1 VTTPLSKVGGKAVL
15 PNPLKTGDYARAF
28 SVTLRRFELASA
40 VVILLTHTI
49 CPCVANSKMSSVL
62 SIKDSQFKVDQRN
75 QGLSVKPAS
84 DMTWDLRNEIP
95 LASLVVGKNW
105 KPVFF
110 HELSERVLL
119 LLRRNMAV
127 HFTVGPGGRASVPLG
142 MGLGHSKAQAL
153 DYTSSVFAV
162 PLLFSA
168 MQIEVLKLACVRA
181 GFRDPTFVPEPLA
194 AVEAAESFR
203 LIEPHPLQGQ
213 MSLRTSSLLRPPS
226 PTHTPKAKNRAYPFL
241 FAQFQSSLISF
252 LTLRGNPRL
261 EMHGH

>member
-1 VTTPLSKVGGKAVL
+1 MKLVRAAVI
-15 PNPLKTGDYARAF
+15 A
-28 SVTLRRFELASA
+28 
-40 VVILLTHTI
+40 HTFAPFPI
-49 CPCVANSKMSSVL
+49 VANSNMSSAI

-95 LASLVVGKNW
+95 LAGLVVGKNW

-162 PLLFSA
+162 PLPFSA

-203 LIEPHPLQGQ
+203 LIEPHPLLGQ
-213 MSLRTSSLLRPPS
+213 TSLRISSLLPS
-226 PTHTPKAKNRAYPFL
+226 PPTPQTHTQSEESTYTF
-241 FAQFQSSLISF
+241 FAQFHSPLISF

-261 EMHGH
+261 EVHGH